1 MKELGITK
9 GEWQYEIYAGYFAIQ
24 NSAGYEASD
33 LLNAD
38 SVGSFEAE
46 HNAELICDAG
56 NTAQSCGLLPSE
68 LLRQRDELKEALK
81 DMVNQFAYRGTYEG
95 LENLHTGGL
104 SALEGAF
111 SALGVSDPITVEDF
125 EAAIKNTDG

>member
-95 LENLHTGGL
+95 RENLHTGGL

>member
-95 LENLHTGGL
+95 RENLHTGGL

-125 EAAIKNTDG
+125 EGAIKNTDG